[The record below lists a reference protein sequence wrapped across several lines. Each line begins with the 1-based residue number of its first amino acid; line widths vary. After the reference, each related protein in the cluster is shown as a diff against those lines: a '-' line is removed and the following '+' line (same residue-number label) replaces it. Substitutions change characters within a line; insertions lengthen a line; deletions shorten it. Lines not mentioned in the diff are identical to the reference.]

1 MESILIPVIVPR
13 IIPANIV
20 KRMWMNARLMR
31 TFAWMELLAQ
41 IPTETILVFAST
53 GKLTMRNR
61 NNWESTKEFT
71 IYHDIISPNHLS
83 LVNL

>member
-31 TFAWMELLAQ
+31 TFVWMELLAL

-53 GKLTMRNR
+53 GKLTMRNE
-61 NNWESTKEFT
+61 NHWESTKNNT
-71 IYHDIISPNHLS
+71 IVLQNVVLMIQYL
-83 LVNL
+83 